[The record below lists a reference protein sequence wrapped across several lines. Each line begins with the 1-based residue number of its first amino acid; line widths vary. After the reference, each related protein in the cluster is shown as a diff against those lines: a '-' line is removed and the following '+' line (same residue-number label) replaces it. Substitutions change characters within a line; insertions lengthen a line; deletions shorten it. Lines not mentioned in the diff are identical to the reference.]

1 MDLQLNSSSATNLPR
16 HANQTKVVYTISERQ
31 GRSYWT
37 RVGVGFVNRDGSI
50 NIRLDAIPVSGQ
62 LQLRDW
68 TPRDAGA
75 DSDGPPTRS
84 AHADDAASGPSKI
97 GLGDGGRRTADIPF

>member
-1 MDLQLNSSSATNLPR
+1 MDLQVNSSNVTNLPR
-16 HANQTKVVYTISERQ
+16 NLNQMKVAYAVSERQ

-50 NIRLDAIPVSGQ
+50 NVRLEAIPVSGN

-68 TPRDAGA
+68 TPRDSAPEPEARTAAVGA
-75 DSDGPPTRS
+75 ESVG
-84 AHADDAASGPSKI
+84 H
-97 GLGDGGRRTADIPF
+97 TADIPF